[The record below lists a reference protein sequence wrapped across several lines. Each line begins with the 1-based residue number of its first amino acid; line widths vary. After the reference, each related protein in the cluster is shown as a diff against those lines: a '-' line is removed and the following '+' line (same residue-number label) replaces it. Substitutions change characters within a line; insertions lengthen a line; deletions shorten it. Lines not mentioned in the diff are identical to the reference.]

1 MAKAKAPALQQ
12 GPTPKSLTPEEK
24 EAQIQRFLAQKKEMF
39 FQMFSGSL
47 ARGLDYVPTKEEA
60 LALVDL
66 SIEMADRAL
75 EKLYIPPKEAIEK
88 KEAEEKKE
96 CSSQE

>member
-12 GPTPKSLTPEEK
+12 GPTPKPLTPEEK
-24 EAQIQRFLAQKKEMF
+24 EQQIQRFLSQKKEMF

-60 LALVDL
+60 FAIVDL
-66 SIEMADRAL
+66 AVEMADHAI
-75 EKLYIPPKEAIEK
+75 EKLFLPPKEAIEK
-88 KEAEEKKE
+88 QEKAEE
-96 CSSQE
+96 CSSQG